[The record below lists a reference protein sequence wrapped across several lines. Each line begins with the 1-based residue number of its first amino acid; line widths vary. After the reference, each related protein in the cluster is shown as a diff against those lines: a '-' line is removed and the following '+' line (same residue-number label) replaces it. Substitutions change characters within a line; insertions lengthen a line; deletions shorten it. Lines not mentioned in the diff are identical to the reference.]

1 MRLNHHG
8 NFKVQR
14 FQLFEQI
21 KKDDCGP
28 SPTVPHLPLYTLLVK
43 KICIVHN
50 VHQLL
55 FRTRFLVLK
64 KFSMPNGHMDANI
77 IFPSVFLT
85 KVGLP
90 YVRFF
95 PDMSG
100 ILVAKYASGRNVK
113 QCFIVRDF
121 GIMHFMKSNR
131 NVFTV
136 RII

>member
-1 MRLNHHG
+1 M
-8 NFKVQR
+8 FK
-14 FQLFEQI
+14 
-21 KKDDCGP
+21 C
-28 SPTVPHLPLYTLLVK
+28 
-43 KICIVHN
+43 IC
-50 VHQLL
+50 L
-55 FRTRFLVLK
+55 FRRFLRSAIL
-64 KFSMPNGHMDANI
+64 
-77 IFPSVFLT
+77 
-85 KVGLP
+85 GLP

>member
-1 MRLNHHG
+1 MLKRYIASEILITPVLNL
-8 NFKVQR
+8 NPV
-14 FQLFEQI
+14 
-21 KKDDCGP
+21 P
-28 SPTVPHLPLYTLLVK
+28 SPLG
-43 KICIVHN
+43 C
-50 VHQLL
+50 
-55 FRTRFLVLK
+55 F
-64 KFSMPNGHMDANI
+64 G
-77 IFPSVFLT
+77 
-85 KVGLP
+85 GLSLGFP